1 MGLASTPLREKHARF
16 RRSLPSH
23 SHYRDSIWDR
33 PYLASVQPLLL
44 RSRTSQTTHE
54 SNSTHRKTKT
64 DKMHFAINTLVLF
77 TLAASQAY
85 AASISHQHS
94 AFHSHAR
101 KHNHVEQKRATALTD
116 SDASKLSALGVA
128 SLGVNSAVSNG
139 QAWLA
144 EDGPYKTN
152 MQNNAGEDIV
162 LVCWGV
168 AGSWI
173 NAVQPT
179 ITASIAAGSS
189 LTVSFA
195 DGASGACTAIYGDTK
210 LVDVS
215 HEVNMNGHSLSV
227 VGPSCTTDMDTCVF
241 VCPSSD
247 VCTTGYE
254 LQNCANGSQPGANF
268 GTYAG
273 APSGG

>member
-1 MGLASTPLREKHARF
+1 
-16 RRSLPSH
+16 
-23 SHYRDSIWDR
+23 
-33 PYLASVQPLLL
+33 
-44 RSRTSQTTHE
+44 
-54 SNSTHRKTKT
+54 
-64 DKMHFAINTLVLF
+64 MHFSMNTLVLA
-77 TLAASQAY
+77 TLAAGQAY
-85 AASISHQHS
+85 AASISHQQHS

-101 KHNHVEQKRATALTD
+101 KHNHVEQYVQAPRSMHGNTRSQTDMTKNRKRATALTD
-116 SDASKLSALGVA
+116 ADATKLSALGVA

-144 EDGPYKTN
+144 EDGPYKAN
-152 MQNNAGEDIV
+152 FQNNAGEDLV

-195 DGASGACTAIYGDTK
+195 DGASGACTAVYGDTQ
-210 LVDVS
+210 LVNGQASNTWMEFTFGDYGVVDVS
-215 HEVNMNGHSLSV
+215 REVNMNGHSLSV

-247 VCTTGYE
+247 VCTFGYE
-254 LQNCANGSQPGANF
+254 LKNCANGSQPGANY

-273 APSGG
+273 APSGGCGGMGSSATLAVSWS

>member
-1 MGLASTPLREKHARF
+1 MGPQPYQSTLASTPLREKHARF

-64 DKMHFAINTLVLF
+64 DKMHFAINTLVLA

-101 KHNHVEQKRATALTD
+101 
-116 SDASKLSALGVA
+116 KLSALGVA

-144 EDGPYKTN
+144 EDGPYKAN

-189 LTVSFA
+189 P
-195 DGASGACTAIYGDTK
+195 TAPPA
-210 LVDVS
+210 LAL
-215 HEVNMNGHSLSV
+215 LSTATRSSSMARPRIH
-227 VGPSCTTDMDTCVF
+227 GWSSPS
-241 VCPSSD
+241 
-247 VCTTGYE
+247 
-254 LQNCANGSQPGANF
+254 A
-268 GTYAG
+268 
-273 APSGG
+273 